1 MVRARATQADDSEP
15 DSRERILKAAMHAF
29 AERGFDGA
37 TTRDI
42 AGRAGVNQGLI
53 KYYFDGKLK
62 LWRAAVDC
70 AFEEL
75 RATMADTLGDA
86 TLIDETERTR
96 RLIVQYVRFIAAHP
110 EFIRMMHDEGKRSG
124 PRMRW
129 LVDRHIRPLHAA
141 ITALLE
147 RAQQQGLLPAD
158 IPAVHFH
165 YIMIGSI
172 GLIFHQAEECKRLAG
187 IDPTDESVA
196 DAHAEA
202 VARMLLGPP
211 LEETPA

>member
-1 MVRARATQADDSEP
+1 MVRARAAQAGGSEP
-15 DSRERILKAAMHAF
+15 DSRERILNAALRIF
-29 AERGFDGA
+29 AERGFEGA

-42 AGRAGVNQGLI
+42 AARAGVNQGLI
-53 KYYFDGKLK
+53 KYYFDGKLP
-62 LWRAAVDC
+62 LWRAAVNC

-75 RATMADTLGDA
+75 RATIADTLGDA
-86 TLIDETERTR
+86 TPIDETERTR
-96 RLIVQYVRFIAAHP
+96 RLIKQYVRFVAAHP

-129 LVDRHIRPLHAA
+129 LVDRHIRPLHSA
-141 ITALLE
+141 ITAMLE

-165 YIMIGSI
+165 YVMIGSV

-187 IDPTDESVA
+187 VDPTDQAVA
-196 DAHAEA
+196 DAHADA
-202 VARMLLGPP
+202 VALLLLGPP
-211 LEETPA
+211 IEEIPA

>member
-1 MVRARATQADDSEP
+1 MVRARAAQAGDGEP
-15 DSRERILKAAMHAF
+15 DSRERILESAMHAF

-42 AGRAGVNQGLI
+42 AARAGVNQGLI

-62 LWRAAVDC
+62 LWRAAVNR

-75 RATMADTLGDA
+75 RASITDTLSDA
-86 TLIDETERTR
+86 ALIDETERTR
-96 RLIVQYVRFIAAHP
+96 RVIKQYVRFIAAHP

-129 LVDRHIRPLHAA
+129 LVDRHILPMHAA
-141 ITALLE
+141 ITAMLE

-187 IDPTDESVA
+187 IDPTEESVA
-196 DAHAEA
+196 DAHADA
-202 VARMLLGPP
+202 VAHMFLGPP
-211 LEETPA
+211 VEETPA